1 MIQERNIALYIVLSI
16 VTCGIFGLVWFV
28 QLTDDTNTV
37 TPPSPNGKP
46 YTSGVLALILTI
58 VTCGIYGYYW
68 AYKQGERL
76 DQAKASRGMPTNNQS
91 LIYLLL
97 EIFGLGIIAWALMQ
111 SQLNEMSTPAQP
123 PMQ

>member
-28 QLTDDTNTV
+28 QLTEDTNTV
-37 TPPSPNGKP
+37 APPPLNGKP
-46 YTSGVLALILTI
+46 YTSGVLALVLTI

-76 DQAKASRGMPTNNQS
+76 DQAKGSRGMPTNNQS

>member
-58 VTCGIYGYYW
+58 VTCGIYSFYW

-111 SQLNEMSTPAQP
+111 SQLNEMSTRA
-123 PMQ
+123 